1 MATKKLTI
9 SYYIAHRDG
18 WCNFHQT
25 FQTQIEDFSHS
36 KENYGFVESILT
48 VARCPHPLT
57 LSPKKGEGELDS
69 KSLSQN
75 GRGI

>member
-36 KENYGFVESILT
+36 KENYGFVESILMLQ
-48 VARCPHPLT
+48 VCLHSLT
-57 LSPKKGEGELDS
+57 LPPKKGEGELDS

-75 GRGI
+75 RRGI